1 VSGIALRNETK
12 GHCREESMPEQTTRI
27 ALIAHDGRKA
37 DLVAFAT
44 YNRERLAEFDLVAT
58 ATTGDL
64 LIEKVGLPCQKVLS
78 GPQGGDAQIAAMV
91 AEGLVKAVIFLVD
104 PLTSHPHDPDIQ
116 TVLRV
121 CNVHNVPIATNVAAA
136 DLFIASELLRS
147 HESPVEAGAAS

>member
-1 VSGIALRNETK
+1 MD
-12 GHCREESMPEQTTRI
+12 GHGLKDSMPARRTKL

-44 YNRERLAEFDLVAT
+44 YNRDRLAEFDLVAT
-58 ATTGDL
+58 ATTGNL
-64 LIEKVGLPCQKVLS
+64 LTEKVGLPCQKVLS
-78 GPQGGDAQIAAMV
+78 GPHGGDAQIAAMV
-91 AEGLVKAVIFLVD
+91 AEGTVTAVIFLVD

-136 DLFIASELLRS
+136 DLFVACELLAPLDS
-147 HESPVEAGAAS
+147 ALAPIAAN

>member
-1 VSGIALRNETK
+1 MTARTK
-12 GHCREESMPEQTTRI
+12 L

-44 YNRERLAEFDLVAT
+44 YNRDRLAGFDLVAT

-64 LIEKVGLPCQKVLS
+64 LIEKVGLQCKKVLS
-78 GPQGGDAQIAAMV
+78 GPHGGDAQIAAMV
-91 AEGLVKAVIFLVD
+91 AEGMVKAVVFLVD

-136 DLFIASELLRS
+136 DLFVACELLAP
-147 HESPVEAGAAS
+147 HESVAAVGAAG

>member
-1 VSGIALRNETK
+1 MTDQRSK
-12 GHCREESMPEQTTRI
+12 I

-37 DLVAFAT
+37 DMVAFAT
-44 YNRERLAEFDLVAT
+44 FNRDRLSEFELVAT
-58 ATTGDL
+58 ATTGEL
-64 LIEKVGLPCQKVLS
+64 LVDKVGLACQRVLS

-91 AEGLVKAVIFLVD
+91 AEGLVRAVIFLVD

-136 DLFIASELLRS
+136 DLFMASDLLAPLERELA
-147 HESPVEAGAAS
+147 AGAAN

>member
-1 VSGIALRNETK
+1 MSERRTK
-12 GHCREESMPEQTTRI
+12 I

-37 DLVAFAT
+37 DMVAFAT
-44 YNRERLAEFDLVAT
+44 FNRDRLAEFDIVAT

-64 LIEKVGLPCQKVLS
+64 LIEKVGLSCQRMLS

-91 AEGLVKAVIFLVD
+91 AEGVVKAVIFLVD

-121 CNVHNVPIATNVAAA
+121 CNVHNVPIATNIAAA
-136 DLFIASELLRS
+136 DLFVACELLAPP
-147 HESPVEAGAAS
+147 ESPVGVGAAEV

>member
-1 VSGIALRNETK
+1 MQIRKS
-12 GHCREESMPEQTTRI
+12 RI

-44 YNRERLAEFDLVAT
+44 YNRDRLAEFDLVAT
-58 ATTGDL
+58 ATTGNLMTD
-64 LIEKVGLPCQKVLS
+64 KVGLPCQKVLS

-136 DLFIASELLRS
+136 DLFVASDLLA
-147 HESPVEAGAAS
+147 PPEATLSGAAR

>member
-1 VSGIALRNETK
+1 MAGKGSMAGRRTK
-12 GHCREESMPEQTTRI
+12 I

-44 YNRERLAEFDLVAT
+44 FNRDRLAEFDLVAT
-58 ATTGDL
+58 ATTGNL
-64 LIEKVGLPCQKVLS
+64 LIEKVGLACQRVLS
-78 GPQGGDAQIAAMV
+78 GPDGGDAQIAAMV
-91 AEGLVKAVIFLVD
+91 AEGVVKAAIFLVD

-136 DLFIASELLRS
+136 DLFVASGLLAP
-147 HESPVEAGAAS
+147 HESAPVVYAVG

>member
-1 VSGIALRNETK
+1 MTVSRA
-12 GHCREESMPEQTTRI
+12 RI

-44 YNRERLAEFDLVAT
+44 FNRGRLAEFDLVAT
-58 ATTGDL
+58 ATTGAL
-64 LIEKVGLPCQKVLS
+64 LIDKVGLPCQKVLS

-91 AEGLVKAVIFLVD
+91 AEGSVGVVIFLVD

-136 DLFIASELLRS
+136 DLFVASGLLAP
-147 HESPVEAGAAS
+147 HVAPVAVRAAT

>member
-1 VSGIALRNETK
+1 MPAVRTK
-12 GHCREESMPEQTTRI
+12 V

-44 YNRERLAEFDLVAT
+44 YNRDRPAEFDLVAT
-58 ATTGDL
+58 ATTGDIL
-64 LIEKVGLPCQKVLS
+64 TDKVGLPCQRVLS

-116 TVLRV
+116 AVLR
-121 CNVHNVPIATNVAAA
+121 VHNVPIATNVAAA
-136 DLFIASELLRS
+136 DLFVACDLLAPQ
-147 HESPVEAGAAS
+147 EPAAAVAATR

>member
-1 VSGIALRNETK
+1 MSERRTK
-12 GHCREESMPEQTTRI
+12 I

-37 DLVAFAT
+37 DMVAFAT
-44 YNRERLAEFDLVAT
+44 FNRDRLAKFDLVAT

-78 GPQGGDAQIAAMV
+78 GPQGGDAQIAALV

-136 DLFIASELLRS
+136 DLFVASELLAP
-147 HESPVEAGAAS
+147 HEPALTVSAAN

>member
-1 VSGIALRNETK
+1 MPAGRTK
-12 GHCREESMPEQTTRI
+12 L

-44 YNRERLAEFDLVAT
+44 YNRDRLAEFDLVAT

-64 LIEKVGLPCQKVLS
+64 LTDKVGLPCQKVLS
-78 GPQGGDAQIAAMV
+78 GPHGGDAQIAAMV
-91 AEGLVKAVIFLVD
+91 AEGTVKAVIFLVD

-136 DLFIASELLRS
+136 DLFVACELLAP
-147 HESPVEAGAAS
+147 HESALAAIATR

>member
-1 VSGIALRNETK
+1 MSERRTK
-12 GHCREESMPEQTTRI
+12 I

-37 DLVAFAT
+37 DMVAFAT
-44 YNRERLAEFDLVAT
+44 FNRNRLAKFDLVAT

-64 LIEKVGLPCQKVLS
+64 LIEKVGLPCEKVLS

-136 DLFIASELLRS
+136 DLFVASELLAP
-147 HESPVEAGAAS
+147 HVHAPAVGVAD

>member
-1 VSGIALRNETK
+1 MPAGRTK
-12 GHCREESMPEQTTRI
+12 L

-44 YNRERLAEFDLVAT
+44 YNRDRLAEFDLVAT

-64 LIEKVGLPCQKVLS
+64 LTDKVGLPCQKVLS
-78 GPQGGDAQIAAMV
+78 GPHGGDAQIAAMV
-91 AEGLVKAVIFLVD
+91 AEGTVKAVIFLVD

-136 DLFIASELLRS
+136 DLFVACELLGP
-147 HESPVEAGAAS
+147 HESALAAIATN

>member
-1 VSGIALRNETK
+1 
-12 GHCREESMPEQTTRI
+12 MPIRKSRI

-44 YNRERLAEFDLVAT
+44 YNRDRLAEFDLVAT
-58 ATTGDL
+58 ATTGNLMTD
-64 LIEKVGLPCQKVLS
+64 KVGLPCQKVLS

-136 DLFIASELLRS
+136 DLFVASDLLAP
-147 HESPVEAGAAS
+147 HEGAVSVAAR

>member
-1 VSGIALRNETK
+1 MTELR
-12 GHCREESMPEQTTRI
+12 GRI

-37 DLVAFAT
+37 DMVAFAT

-64 LIEKVGLPCQKVLS
+64 LTDKVGLACQKVLS
-78 GPQGGDAQIAAMV
+78 GPLGGDAQIASMV
-91 AEGLVKAVIFLVD
+91 AEGSVRAVIFLVD

-116 TVLRV
+116 AVLRV

-136 DLFIASELLRS
+136 DLFVTSDLLWS
-147 HESPVEAGAAS
+147 DESGLPAVAGALAG

>member
-1 VSGIALRNETK
+1 MAGKGSMAGRRTK
-12 GHCREESMPEQTTRI
+12 I

-44 YNRERLAEFDLVAT
+44 FNRDRLAEFDLVAT
-58 ATTGDL
+58 ATTGNL
-64 LIEKVGLPCQKVLS
+64 LIEKVGLACQRVLS
-78 GPQGGDAQIAAMV
+78 GPDGGDAQIAAMV
-91 AEGLVKAVIFLVD
+91 AEGVVKAAIFLVD

-136 DLFIASELLRS
+136 DLFVASGLLAPR
-147 HESPVEAGAAS
+147 ESAPVVHAVG

>member
-1 VSGIALRNETK
+1 MSERRTK
-12 GHCREESMPEQTTRI
+12 I

-37 DLVAFAT
+37 DMVAFAT
-44 YNRERLAEFDLVAT
+44 FNRERLAKFDLVAT

-78 GPQGGDAQIAAMV
+78 GPQGGDAQIAALV

-136 DLFIASELLRS
+136 DLFVACELLAP
-147 HESPVEAGAAS
+147 HGPALAVGAAD